1 MARFQEVPPSTA
13 TGEFSAPRTECFR
26 AAQACHTDSIRHTH
40 RVPAPSPGSLN
51 PRGAPSPAPLSLSPP
66 FLSSRNLPALQL
78 ACPSWEARRL
88 VPEGEVAQCKVPARP
103 LTRLPTHPTDPMPY
117 LHRPLS
123 PTSTPRRANWPGV
136 TSAGCSLR
144 SHSTR
149 SARVGRMERSV
160 SRAVA
165 ADAAGAAR
173 AERKCKPKLSHN
185 GSGVGARVELVLDR
199 VTSGSSWLVT

>member
-1 MARFQEVPPSTA
+1 MHHTPTPHAPCPVTRQLNNSLLFTGNELLMARFQEVPPSTA

-103 LTRLPTHPTDPMPY
+103 LTRLPTNSPHWPYLCLTY
-117 LHRPLS
+117 LHRPLP
-123 PTSTPRRANWPGV
+123 PTSTLASQLAGSDERGLLTAQSQHEV
-136 TSAGCSLR
+136 SAFLE
-144 SHSTR
+144 
-149 SARVGRMERSV
+149 VGWMERV
-160 SRAVA
+160 SRA
-165 ADAAGAAR
+165 R
-173 AERKCKPKLSHN
+173 
-185 GSGVGARVELVLDR
+185 
-199 VTSGSSWLVT
+199 